1 MCCHRYPTSACVT
14 RNGRYRLLF
23 RKGILVS
30 SGDAIGGLILF
41 YTFPVYA
48 CLWVV
53 DYFRVRRLSALVLA
67 AALFVFLVE
76 GVLTPA
82 IYEAGLFDPVIP
94 ALTIGWHG
102 LLSVI
107 FGWYCLRKWLI
118 SGQWGRLIRQDKL
131 NFCAPIPALN
141 GHTAAMPSHNLFHN
155 SQP

>member
-23 RKGILVS
+23 RKGILAS
-30 SGDAIGGLILF
+30 SGG
-41 YTFPVYA
+41 
-48 CLWVV
+48 C
-53 DYFRVRRLSALVLA
+53 RVRRLSALVLA